1 MHFQSVVGV
10 IPRIMGK
17 GPTAEAVEKMCSRMS
32 QEMGDLPP
40 PGTIKRMILLDRWR
54 QPTPAFHVHSHLL
67 PFDRA
72 VDVVTPLM
80 TQVTYEGMI
89 DEILGIKTNVVY
101 VNVTDRSGATE
112 KKKYILNSADPMH
125 SEMRDVPWHKA
136 APRIRDW
143 VQKMK
148 HDWQSIKQDTSSKSV
163 SEMREFANR
172 SHQTIT

>member
-1 MHFQSVVGV
+1 MF
-10 IPRIMGK
+10 I
-17 GPTAEAVEKMCSRMS
+17 
-32 QEMGDLPP
+32 
-40 PGTIKRMILLDRWR
+40 
-54 QPTPAFHVHSHLL
+54 HVSF
-67 PFDRA
+67 PFNRA

-101 VNVTDRSGATE
+101 VNVTDRTGATE

-172 SHQTIT
+172 SHYTIAQRIYLSRSSVWQTDATGFYRNAFKHQRTDC